1 MAVTVQNSRVSILV
15 IIPSLHTGGSERVIL
30 HLVRNLDRTKFDIT
44 LLVLN
49 KEGALQKMIPD
60 DIRVIYFNFARTSRA
75 VFSIIKLVW
84 ARRPGIVLT
93 TLGHL
98 NLLLAAFIWLLPS
111 KTAYVAR
118 ESNIISMR
126 NKDERYPKLFDF
138 LFKTVYN
145 RFTRVICQARIMQQ
159 DLVDNFGIKR
169 EKTVVINNPIDLSI
183 LPEPLFTFTPHQ
195 KLKLVS
201 VGQLRRQKGYPRLL
215 TMLSKLDIPFEYTI
229 IGGGALEGD
238 LKALAAELSLSDKVI
253 FMGTLSNPFTHVVDA
268 DCMLQ
273 GSYYE
278 GFPNAVIEANACG
291 VPVIAWRAPGGT
303 EEILEDGVNGWI
315 VNDETEFLKLL
326 HEKACLRLDRKTIV
340 ERTRSRYNLPNIM
353 RQYET
358 ELLAAYTSKQ

>member
-1 MAVTVQNSRVSILV
+1 MATTAQNNRVSILV

-30 HLVRNLDRTKFDIT
+30 HLVRNLNRTKFAIT

-60 DIRVIYFNFARTSRA
+60 DIEVIYFKFARTSRA
-75 VFSIIKLVW
+75 VFSIIKLIW
-84 ARRPGIVLT
+84 TRRPGIVLT

-98 NLLLAAFIWLLPS
+98 NLLIAAFSWFLPS

-118 ESNIISMR
+118 ESAIISMR
-126 NKDERYPKLFDF
+126 NKDERYPRLFDF

-145 RFTRVICQARIMQQ
+145 RFTSVICQSHVMRQ
-159 DLVDNFGIKR
+159 DLADNFGVKF
-169 EKTVVINNPIDLSI
+169 EKMVVINNPIDLTI
-183 LPEPLFTFTPHQ
+183 LPEPSFTFSPHQ
-195 KLKLVS
+195 KLKLIS
-201 VGQLRRQKGYPRLL
+201 VGQLRREKGYPRLL
-215 TMLSKLDIPFEYTI
+215 TMLSKLDVPFEYTI

-238 LKALAAELSLSDKVI
+238 LKTLAAELGLAEKVI
-253 FMGTLSNPFTHVVDA
+253 FTGSLSNPFTHVVDA

-303 EEILEDGVNGWI
+303 AEILEDGVNGWI
-315 VNDETEFLKLL
+315 ANDETEFLKLL
-326 HEKACLRLDRKTIV
+326 SERACLRLDRKAIV
-340 ERTRSRYNLPNIM
+340 ERTRSRYNLPNII

-358 ELLAAYTSKQ
+358 ELLAAYISKQ